1 MNNLEQIKPRRAERV
16 NKRIPISLVVKANG
30 KESTRSGATLDVS
43 TAGLRV
49 QTIRPL
55 YQGQAVYLLPTKG
68 EASSGY
74 YRVVWVRQAAES
86 TPPEAGLQILN

>member
-1 MNNLEQIKPRRAERV
+1 MDNTAQIRPRRAERIT
-16 NKRIPISLVVKANG
+16 KRIPISLVVKTNG
-30 KESTRSGATLDVS
+30 KETTRSGATLDVS
-43 TAGLRV
+43 TAGLRI

-74 YRVVWVRQAAES
+74 YRVVWVRQTAES
-86 TPPEAGLQILN
+86 TPPEAGLKVLN

>member
-1 MNNLEQIKPRRAERV
+1 MANIGQNKPRKVERV
-16 NKRIPISLVVKANG
+16 PKRIPISLVVKTDG
-30 KESTRSGATLDVS
+30 KESMRSGATLDIS
-43 TAGLRV
+43 AAGLRI

-74 YRVVWVRQAAES
+74 YRVVWVRQTTES
-86 TPPEAGLQILN
+86 TPPEAGLQVLN

>member
-1 MNNLEQIKPRRAERV
+1 MANIGQNKPRKVERV
-16 NKRIPISLVVKANG
+16 PKRIPISLVVKTGG
-30 KESTRSGATLDVS
+30 KETTRSGATLDVS
-43 TAGLRV
+43 PAGLRV

-74 YRVVWVRQAAES
+74 YRVVWVRQTTES
-86 TPPEAGLQILN
+86 TPPEAGLKVLN

>member
-1 MNNLEQIKPRRAERV
+1 MTNPGQSKPRRAERI
-16 NKRIPISLVVKANG
+16 NKRIPISLVVKTNG
-30 KESTRSGATLDVS
+30 KETTRSGATLDVS
-43 TAGLRV
+43 PAGIRI

-74 YRVVWVRQAAES
+74 YRVVWVRQTSES
-86 TPPEAGLQILN
+86 SPPEAGLKVLN

>member
-1 MNNLEQIKPRRAERV
+1 MNTAEELKPRRVERI
-16 NKRIPISLVVKANG
+16 NKRIPISLIVKTDG
-30 KESTRSGATLDVS
+30 KETTRSGATLDIS
-43 TAGLRV
+43 PMGLRI

-74 YRVVWVRQAAES
+74 YRVVWVRQTRES
-86 TPPEAGLQILN
+86 SPPEAGLKVLN

>member
-1 MNNLEQIKPRRAERV
+1 MNNTGQIQPRSVERIT
-16 NKRIPISLVVKANG
+16 KRIPISLVVKTNG

-43 TAGLRV
+43 RAGLRV

-74 YRVVWVRQAAES
+74 YRVVWVRQTAES